1 MKMKNK
7 IKLAA
12 GILLGL
18 ALIAVAVVLIL
29 KKPASEEKKPESDPF
44 ADAPVATATP
54 FPTEIVHEDAKTI
67 RLTLPTLAQVDEW
80 NRRKFNEALY
90 QDGHKYRL
98 EISYAQFVGYEDL
111 IDDILEKGETDIAS
125 LGFYSTTNGNAQ
137 GELIKAGLLLD
148 LDKLLSTERGKVL
161 YDAFPKNLWETCRY
175 NGKLYAIPQV
185 QYPYNDIIVVF
196 NKDYISAEAIEQWDG
211 TLDGIYEIIK
221 GVKWNDEEAARL
233 QYQLYSWDDFGPL
246 IGCDLEFGLVFD
258 YETMSIENP
267 LESEKYIHYME
278 TLDRMRRA
286 GYIEEYTAYLKDAE
300 FNNPKYLE
308 RVTKKLEEG
317 KFLVAVDFGPADKNY
332 QKANMVVKTVPSYI
346 TTHFSGSIGI
356 AKNAKDVDAAVDFL
370 SLLYSEPKYAN
381 ILLYGEEGVDYTAAD
396 NVAVMKD
403 GAFADPAVRTA
414 LNLFINT
421 YLPQEE
427 YFRNGRK
434 SDIFAYYDKA
444 QRSPFLGFFPNTDKL
459 NQCAFIQNDF
469 WQKAAYP
476 GKSTLEELVAEYRG
490 KMKQVTEIDIELG
503 RENVDRAAE
512 YLESVR
518 SQWEEFRK

>member
-1 MKMKNK
+1 MKKNK
-7 IKLAA
+7 IILAA

-18 ALIAVAVVLIL
+18 AIIAVAVVLIL
-29 KKPASEEKKPESDPF
+29 KKPGSDKKKTTDPTST
-44 ADAPVATATP
+44 DIPVATPT
-54 FPTEIVHEDAKTI
+54 PTEVVHEDAKTI
-67 RLTLPTLAQVDEW
+67 RLTLPTFAQIDEW

-98 EISYAQFVGYEDL
+98 EISYAQFVDYEDL

-125 LGFYSTTNGNAQ
+125 LGFYSSTNGNAQ
-137 GELIKAGLLLD
+137 AELLKSGLLHD
-148 LDKLLSTERGKVL
+148 LDNLLSTERGKVL

-258 YETMSIENP
+258 YETKSIENP

-286 GYIEEYTAYLKDAE
+286 GYIEEYTAYRKDAE

-317 KFLVAVDFGPADKNY
+317 KFLVAVDFGPANKNY
-332 QKANMVVKTVPSYI
+332 QKANMVVKTIPSYI

-396 NVAVMKD
+396 NIAVMKD
-403 GAFADPAVRTA
+403 GAYADPAVRTV

-421 YLPQEE
+421 YLPEE
-427 YFRNGRK
+427 EHFRNGRK
-434 SDIFAYYDKA
+434 SDIFDYYDKA

-459 NQCAFIQNDF
+459 NQCAFIQDDF
-469 WQKAAYP
+469 WTKSAFP
-476 GKSTLEELVAEYRG
+476 GKSTLEELVAEYRR